1 MYRFTGRALDW
12 VLDHGLQIDK
22 NGLLLIP
29 ATKWRCLQYT
39 DVSIDVSMRD
49 RHTKT
54 LCIPSDQGI
63 TLLFEH
69 KHFEIV

>member
-1 MYRFTGRALDW
+1 MYRFTGRSLEW
-12 VLDHGLQIDK
+12 VLDHGFKIDQ

-29 ATKWRCLQYT
+29 AAKWRCLQYT
-39 DVSIDVSMRD
+39 DVSIRD

-54 LCIPSDQGI
+54 LCIPSDNGI